1 MMDIRSDEMVKRV
14 SGDSLENIE
23 LESSVEMDVVMRAC
37 GEEVF
42 EYNTPG

>member
-14 SGDSLENIE
+14 AGGSLENME
-23 LESSVEMDVVMRAC
+23 LEYSVELDVVMRAC